1 MKNYHFLSL
10 QDLDSSFKV
19 ESPGGNTLIANKD
32 PHACV
37 LLYEP
42 SLEELKELTRDI
54 QLAWCEMQWHYLTE
68 LPKIRKGQITIKL
81 VQENLQLPITCQR
94 ESIGEMLTRE
104 EHQKLIHALEQIP
117 LLERGNYFRPR
128 RSKGFNWCISSYEM
142 LMDSNWQTWIGRVVG
157 WLTLNEN
164 LPLGRWRSA
173 LLAEVIKRRW
183 VLLPA
188 EVFATQKWLKQ
199 AFFSDALACRWSDT
213 SSRQDNQLATRLYSI
228 TNINHLDEISQPML
242 DRLAPIW
249 LSIMD
254 SQSCFKSYRNCLSR
268 YTALSLEK
276 PKSLAKREQLSRID
290 AEFRWV
296 YNEEQSKIKANDT
309 LGKRE
314 LEFFAKQATQ
324 FIESQT
330 SKSVTRKIIALN
342 DWFTFLL
349 SLPVEKIAVF
359 ASPVGLKLLT
369 RSDYIRSFSDESNH
383 FMGWLKAKYPATES
397 ALPQNPLAIKRLG
410 SLRPFFSWL
419 AERMSLAHLE
429 TLILDSDLLRPTTQL
444 ARRTHREAIPPKMLN
459 LMRDIVT
466 GEGNWKSQMLIAN
479 EYVIDAQADEDG
491 WYWGDKIN
499 ADSRGIVAVRGDECW
514 SWSRLIESD
523 WFKLA
528 PNQKPRSQ
536 DAVRIRRTQWSSGK
550 IVDTVEVWSPCRATM
565 MSLFLYPI
573 PVRFDTMQSADDGL
587 NDLNIYSTDQQR
599 WHPNPHLSEALQ
611 QEGRQLGVFRRYT
624 DLSSLGEGITGLYFT
639 NAKTGNPGQEVPF
652 QLPQAINENIENLRR
667 FNEYYGGPA
676 PRIHRRDIMT
686 SHDMTAAAAAR
697 LPDFYPLFR
706 DLAMPT
712 QTRKVIGYVMS
723 KKRFESFYLL
733 LLDALERAYQKLV
746 DQGEADPINPIITQR
761 YGWDNQGYS
770 QFLLKKQSAIRE
782 AIEFKK
788 EEIPAGWTLTDK
800 YDKGGNRIWSPTAEK
815 ERELRIEF
823 ERGGQCGNPIKARWD
838 IHTLRVSGITALA
851 TAGLPIP
858 ILAEFLAG
866 HASILMDLYYV
877 KVDKTAVQQMV
888 EQCIH
893 RIHYDPD
900 INSLACFHHNEELAK
915 HALAAHVHQDALL
928 QLANTNSGD
937 WLIRDGFL
945 CPCSGSLCHIG
956 SLEPVEQRKFEGKY
970 VHGMVEGG
978 EGNCALCRFA
988 VAGPFSLQQQYEA
1001 LMCDL
1006 SDLTELKTNLGLLME
1021 KIQGAM
1027 KSKNTDLV
1035 HSLRK
1040 QQEALEKTQFT
1051 RWKTVLTKMEYLQQ
1065 STAAADRAQLI
1076 KLRLE
1081 QGDTAET
1088 ILEELTQKSSQLSIV
1103 TANDSE
1109 SIRLIAQHSRREGM
1123 DWDTRIR
1130 ILGGLAGQIRKIRY
1144 NPGQMEMLAKQFNR
1158 RLVANGMKDFHDLFE
1173 HLFSPEKLSE
1183 AEISRLQ
1190 QSIEAT
1196 AGISSL
1202 FAGKTAPLSFE
1213 RYVDAMRHQYVADQ
1227 IALLIHHQIA
1237 LREERERHGE
1247 IDPHGDLTNV
1257 DYCQRIEDL
1266 WQGKAK
1272 FTDEEVKL
1280 LQQFHEA
1287 SQKTFSIEEL
1297 KPGVLLS
1304 KAGLS
1309 LPHSPAIKGGENE

>member
-1 MKNYHFLSL
+1 MKKPYHFLSA
-10 QDLDSSFKV
+10 QDLDSSFMV

-32 PHACV
+32 PHACI

-42 SLEELKELTRDI
+42 SREELNELTRDT
-54 QLAWCEMQWHYLTE
+54 QLAWCEKQWQYFIDLPE
-68 LPKIRKGQITIKL
+68 LRKKQMMAKL
-81 VQENLQLPITCQR
+81 VREQLQLPFGFSHDTNR
-94 ESIGEMLTRE
+94 EMFTRDE
-104 EHQKLIHALEQIP
+104 REHLIQALERIP
-117 LLERGNYFRPR
+117 LLERRQYLRPHQT
-128 RSKGFNWCISSYEM
+128 KGFIWCHGSYET
-142 LMDSNWQTWIGRVVG
+142 LMNSDWQTWIGHVVG
-157 WLTLNEN
+157 WSPLKEN
-164 LPLGRWRSA
+164 LPLGRWRAA
-173 LLAEVIKRRW
+173 LLAEVVKRRW
-183 VLLPA
+183 VLIPA
-188 EVFATQKWLKQ
+188 EVFASQKWLKQ
-199 AFFSDALACRWSDT
+199 PFLSAALKCQWSDT
-213 SSRQDNQLATRLYSI
+213 SSAQENQLATRLFSI
-228 TNINHLDEISQPML
+228 TNINQLGELNQPLLDC
-242 DRLAPIW
+242 LAPVW

-254 SQSCFKSYRNCLSR
+254 SQGCFNTYQKYLSR
-268 YTALSLEK
+268 YTGLSLEK
-276 PKSLAKREQLSRID
+276 PKSLARKTLLPRID
-290 AEFRWV
+290 GEFRWV
-296 YNEEQSKIKANDT
+296 YNEDQSKIKTNGT
-309 LGKRE
+309 LGKRQ
-314 LEFFAKQATQ
+314 LHFLAKQATQ

-330 SKSVTRKIIALN
+330 NKSVTGRILGLN

-349 SLPVEKIAVF
+349 SLPVEKMEVF
-359 ASPVGLKLLT
+359 SSAFGLKLLT
-369 RSDYIRSFSDESNH
+369 RQDYIRSFSDESNS
-383 FMGWLKAKYPATES
+383 FMGWLRVRYPSTENTPHNNPIATK
-397 ALPQNPLAIKRLG
+397 QLAA
-410 SLRPFFSWL
+410 LRPFFCWL
-419 AERMSLAHLE
+419 AERMQLPHLE
-429 TLILDSDLLRPTTQL
+429 TLILPSDLLTPTKQR

-459 LMRDIVT
+459 MMRDIVT
-466 GEGNWKSQMLIAN
+466 GVGNWKSQMLAGSG
-479 EYVIDAQADEDG
+479 YGMTAQADADG
-491 WYWGDKIN
+491 WYWGDNVSHESK
-499 ADSRGIVAVRGDECW
+499 GIVAVRGDDCW
-514 SWSRLIESD
+514 SWPRLIESD

-528 PNQKPRSQ
+528 PDQKPRPQ
-536 DAVRIRRTQWSSGK
+536 DAIRIRRTRSNTSK
-550 IVDTVEVWSPCRATM
+550 MVDTVEVWSPCRATM
-565 MSLFLYPI
+565 MTLFLYPI

-587 NDLNIYSTDQQR
+587 NDLDIYSPSQQC
-599 WHPNPHLSEALQ
+599 WCPNPELNEALK
-611 QEGRQLGVFRRYT
+611 QERRELGIFRRYT
-624 DLSSLGEGITGLYFT
+624 DLISQSGGITGLYFT
-639 NAKTGNPGQEVPF
+639 NSKTGNPGQEVPF
-652 QLPQAINENIENLRR
+652 ELPQANNENLDNLRR
-667 FNEYYGGPA
+667 FNEYYGEPT
-676 PRIHRRDIMT
+676 PRINRRDIVA
-686 SHDMTAAAAAR
+686 SYDMTAATAAR

-706 DLAMPT
+706 DLAMPVLS
-712 QTRKVIGYVMS
+712 RKVVGYVIS
-723 KKRFESFYLL
+723 KKRFERFYLL
-733 LLDALERAYQKLV
+733 LLDALEQTYLDLV
-746 DQGEADPINPIITQR
+746 HKGEADPINPIITQR
-761 YGWDNQGYS
+761 FGLDDEGYA
-770 QFLLKKQSAIRE
+770 QFVLKKQMLIRQQ
-782 AIEFKK
+782 IEFNK
-788 EEIPAGWTLTDK
+788 EVDAGWILTDK
-800 YDKGGNRIWSPTAEK
+800 YDKAGNLIWSPTPEK
-815 ERELRIEF
+815 ERELRAEF
-823 ERGGQCGNPIKARWD
+823 LASRQRGNPSKARWD

-851 TAGLPIP
+851 TAGLPLP

-877 KVDKTAVQQMV
+877 KFDKTAVQQMV

-928 QLANTNSGD
+928 QLANTKSGD
-937 WLIRDGFL
+937 WLVRDGFL
-945 CPCSGSLCHIG
+945 CPCNGSLCHIG

-1006 SDLTELKTNLGLLME
+1006 SDLTELKTNLALLME
-1021 KIQGAM
+1021 KIQGAV
-1027 KSKNTDLV
+1027 KSKKTDLV

-1109 SIRLIAQHSRREGM
+1109 SIRLIAQHSRRDGM

-1247 IDPHGDLTNV
+1247 NDPYGDLTNV

-1266 WQGKAK
+1266 WQGKSK

-1304 KAGLS
+1304 KTGLS
-1309 LPHSPAIKGGENE
+1309 LPHSPTIKGGENE